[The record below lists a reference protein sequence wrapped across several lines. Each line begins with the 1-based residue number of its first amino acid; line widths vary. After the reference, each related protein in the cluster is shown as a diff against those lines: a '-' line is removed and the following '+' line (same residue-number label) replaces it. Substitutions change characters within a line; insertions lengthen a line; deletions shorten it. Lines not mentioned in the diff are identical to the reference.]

1 MYNYLFIFFFFF
13 VKLQSQQQHFRGEE
27 HDPNYDHEAFLGQ
40 EAEEFD
46 NLTQEESQRRLG

>member
-1 MYNYLFIFFFFF
+1 MCNYLFIFFI
-13 VKLQSQQQHFRGEE
+13 KLQSQQQHFRGEE
-27 HDPNYDHEAFLGQ
+27 HDPSYDHEAFLGQ